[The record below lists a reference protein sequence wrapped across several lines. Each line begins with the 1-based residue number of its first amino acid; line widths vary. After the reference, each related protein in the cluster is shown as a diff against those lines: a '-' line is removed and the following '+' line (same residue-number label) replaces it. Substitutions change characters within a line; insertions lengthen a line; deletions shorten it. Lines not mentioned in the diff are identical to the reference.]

1 MQNPAAFRWMFAQ
14 LKQLQKLQHFAGSA
28 TAGGKPKLDFGY
40 QLQEARR
47 INTCKRQAQ
56 QNLIGC
62 LCSGLRKKTCFFVLF
77 VFFPSTKKTRF
88 FPQQKTCFFLQ
99 TQPCL
104 CYHQMSTTIAF
115 AHRSWR
121 TIKYG
126 TEFHGIY
133 TEKSNTKKDLC
144 TRQTVVL

>member
-62 LCSGLRKKTCFFVLF
+62 LCSGLRKKPAFLYYLY
-77 VFFPSTKKTRF
+77 F
-88 FPQQKTCFFLQ
+88 FPQRKKHVFFLNKKNMFFSSNP
-99 TQPCL
+99 TLPL
-104 CYHQMSTTIAF
+104 LPPNVNYDSF
-115 AHRSWR
+115 R
-121 TIKYG
+121 TSKLADNKVWNRVPWDLYR
-126 TEFHGIY
+126 
-133 TEKSNTKKDLC
+133 KK
-144 TRQTVVL
+144 